1 MAVPSDRES
10 EGVRLR
16 RELNDA
22 GPRDMLCLSGSFRST
37 QNTSIRPTFGSPAPT
52 VKIDFEEVPMNTN
65 RRGLLLAGCCGASTA
80 LFWSVAARL
89 RAEGL
94 NPPPETTTIRLAK
107 NPTICIA
114 PQYVV
119 SDLLNDEGFTNVVYV
134 QSDAGVEQTKAL
146 ANGDL
151 DFTLHFSGPLLLQVD
166 RGLAITLLAGIHVGC
181 FELFA
186 KEGID
191 SVADLKGRTV
201 GIQALETSPHV
212 FLSAMAALVGLNPA
226 KDIEWVTSAS
236 VKPIELF
243 AEGKIDAFLGFPPEP
258 QRLRAQN
265 IGHVIVNSAQDRPW
279 SGYFCCMLAGNREFV
294 RKNPIATKR
303 LVRAMLRATDLCVS
317 EPTLVAQRMV
327 DRSFT
332 PRRDYAVQTL
342 TDVPYNRWREYDPE
356 DTIRFYALRL
366 REAGMLKSSP
376 AKIVAD
382 GADWR
387 FLNEVRPELG
397 G

>member
-1 MAVPSDRES
+1 M
-10 EGVRLR
+10 
-16 RELNDA
+16 
-22 GPRDMLCLSGSFRST
+22 
-37 QNTSIRPTFGSPAPT
+37 Q
-52 VKIDFEEVPMNTN
+52 TN
-65 RRGLLLAGCCGASTA
+65 RRDLLLAGACAASTA
-80 LFWSVAARL
+80 ILWSPVTRL
-89 RAEGL
+89 SAEGP
-94 NPPPETTTIRLAK
+94 NPRPETTTIRLAK
-107 NPTICIA
+107 NPVICIA

-119 SDLLNDEGFTNVVYV
+119 SDLLNAEGFTNVVYV
-134 QSDAGVEQTKAL
+134 QSDAGVEQTKAVGK
-146 ANGDL
+146 GDI

-166 RGLAITLLAGIHVGC
+166 RGLSITILAGIHVGC

-186 KEGID
+186 REGIR

-201 GIQALETSPHV
+201 GIQGLETSPHV
-212 FLSAMAALVGLNPA
+212 FLSAMATLVGLDPA
-226 KDIEWVTSAS
+226 KDIEWVTSGP

-265 IGHVIVNSAQDRPW
+265 IGRVIVNSAQDRPW
-279 SGYFCCMLAGNREFV
+279 SQYFCCMLASNREFV
-294 RKNPIATKR
+294 RKNPIATK
-303 LVRAMLRATDLCVS
+303 LVVRAMLRATDLCVS

-327 DRSFT
+327 DRGFT
-332 PRRDYAVQTL
+332 ARKDYAVQTL
-342 TDVPYNRWREYDPE
+342 ADVPYNRWRDYDPE

-382 GADWR
+382 GTDWR
-387 FLNEVRPELG
+387 FLNEVRRELG

>member
-1 MAVPSDRES
+1 MH
-10 EGVRLR
+10 
-16 RELNDA
+16 
-22 GPRDMLCLSGSFRST
+22 
-37 QNTSIRPTFGSPAPT
+37 
-52 VKIDFEEVPMNTN
+52 TN
-65 RRGLLLAGCCGASTA
+65 RRDLLLAGCCAASTA
-80 LFWSVAARL
+80 LAWSVATRL
-89 RAEGL
+89 RAEGP

-107 NPTICIA
+107 NQTICIA

-119 SDLLNDEGFTNVVYV
+119 SDLLSAEGITNVVYV
-134 QSDAGVEQTKAL
+134 QSDGGVEQAKAV

-151 DFTLHFSGPLLLQVD
+151 DFTLHFSGPLLLQID
-166 RGLAITLLAGIHVGC
+166 RGLRTTILAGIHVGC

-186 KEGID
+186 KEGIR

-201 GIQALETSPHV
+201 GIQALETSQHI
-212 FLSAMAALVGLNPA
+212 FLSAMATLVGLNPT

-279 SGYFCCMLAGNREFV
+279 SQYFCCMLAGNREFV

-303 LVRAMLRATDLCVS
+303 VVRAMLRATDLCVS
-317 EPTLVAQRMV
+317 EPVLVAQRMV
-327 DRSFT
+327 DRGFT
-332 PRRDYAVQTL
+332 ARHDYAVQTL
-342 TDVPYNRWREYDPE
+342 ADVPYNRWRDYDPE

-366 REAGMLKSSP
+366 REAGMLKSNP
-376 AKIVAD
+376 AKIIAD

-387 FLNEVRPELG
+387 FLNEVRRELG

>member
-1 MAVPSDRES
+1 MH
-10 EGVRLR
+10 
-16 RELNDA
+16 
-22 GPRDMLCLSGSFRST
+22 
-37 QNTSIRPTFGSPAPT
+37 
-52 VKIDFEEVPMNTN
+52 TN
-65 RRGLLLAGCCGASTA
+65 RRDLLLAGCCAASTA
-80 LFWSVAARL
+80 LVWSVSTRL
-89 RAEGL
+89 RAEG
-94 NPPPETTTIRLAK
+94 PKPPETTTIRLAK
-107 NPTICIA
+107 NPAICIA

-119 SDLLNDEGFTNVVYV
+119 SDLLTAEGFANVVYV
-134 QSDAGVEQTKAL
+134 QSDAGVEQAKAV

-166 RGLAITLLAGIHVGC
+166 RGLRISILAGVHVGC

-186 KEGID
+186 KKGIR

-201 GIQALETSPHV
+201 GIQALETSQHV
-212 FLSAMAALVGLNPA
+212 FLSAMATLVGLNPA

-243 AEGKIDAFLGFPPEP
+243 AEGKIDAFLGLPPEP

-265 IGHVIVNSAQDRPW
+265 IGHVIVNSARDRPW
-279 SGYFCCMLAGNREFV
+279 SQYFCCMLAGNREFV

-303 LVRAMLRATDLCVS
+303 VVRAILRATDLCVS
-317 EPTLVAQRMV
+317 EPALVAQRMV
-327 DRSFT
+327 DRGFT
-332 PRRDYAVQTL
+332 SRQDDAVQTL
-342 TDVPYNRWREYDPE
+342 AEVPYNQWRDYDPE

-366 REAGMLKSSP
+366 REAGMVKSSP
-376 AKIVAD
+376 AKIIAD

-387 FLNEVRPELG
+387 FLNEVRRELG

>member
-1 MAVPSDRES
+1 MH
-10 EGVRLR
+10 
-16 RELNDA
+16 
-22 GPRDMLCLSGSFRST
+22 
-37 QNTSIRPTFGSPAPT
+37 
-52 VKIDFEEVPMNTN
+52 TN
-65 RRGLLLAGCCGASTA
+65 RRDLLLAGCCAASTA
-80 LFWSVAARL
+80 LVWSVTTRL
-89 RAEGL
+89 RAEEP

-107 NPTICIA
+107 NQTICIA

-119 SDLLNDEGFTNVVYV
+119 SDLLSAEGITNVVYV
-134 QSDAGVEQTKAL
+134 QSDGGVEQAKAV

-151 DFTLHFSGPLLLQVD
+151 DFTLHFSGPLLLQID
-166 RGLAITLLAGIHVGC
+166 RGLRTTILAGIHVGC

-186 KEGID
+186 KEGIR

-201 GIQALETSPHV
+201 GIQALETSQHI
-212 FLSAMAALVGLNPA
+212 FLSAMATLVGLNPT

-279 SGYFCCMLAGNREFV
+279 SQYFCCMLAGNREFV

-303 LVRAMLRATDLCVS
+303 VVRAMLRATDLCVS
-317 EPTLVAQRMV
+317 EPVLVAQRMV
-327 DRSFT
+327 DRGFT
-332 PRRDYAVQTL
+332 ARHDYAVQTL
-342 TDVPYNRWREYDPE
+342 ADVPYNRWRDYDPE

-376 AKIVAD
+376 AKIIAD

-387 FLNEVRPELG
+387 FLNEVRRELG

>member
-1 MAVPSDRES
+1 M
-10 EGVRLR
+10 
-16 RELNDA
+16 
-22 GPRDMLCLSGSFRST
+22 
-37 QNTSIRPTFGSPAPT
+37 Q
-52 VKIDFEEVPMNTN
+52 TN
-65 RRGLLLAGCCGASTA
+65 RRDLLLAGACAASTA
-80 LFWSVAARL
+80 ILWSPVTRL
-89 RAEGL
+89 SAEGP
-94 NPPPETTTIRLAK
+94 NPRPETTTIRLAK
-107 NPTICIA
+107 NPVICIA

-119 SDLLNDEGFTNVVYV
+119 SDLLNAEGFTNVVYV
-134 QSDAGVEQTKAL
+134 QSDAGVEQTKAVGK
-146 ANGDL
+146 GDI

-166 RGLAITLLAGIHVGC
+166 RGLSITILAGIHVGC

-186 KEGID
+186 REGIR

-201 GIQALETSPHV
+201 GIQGLETSPHV
-212 FLSAMAALVGLNPA
+212 FLSAMATLVGLDPA
-226 KDIEWVTSAS
+226 KDIEWVTSGP

-265 IGHVIVNSAQDRPW
+265 IGRVIVNSAQDRPW
-279 SGYFCCMLAGNREFV
+279 SQYFCCMLASNREFV

-303 LVRAMLRATDLCVS
+303 VVRAMLRATDLCVS
-317 EPTLVAQRMV
+317 EPAVVAQRMV
-327 DRSFT
+327 DRGFT
-332 PRRDYAVQTL
+332 ARKDYAVQTL
-342 TDVPYNRWREYDPE
+342 ADVPYNRWRDYDPE

-387 FLNEVRPELG
+387 FLNEVRRELG

>member
-1 MAVPSDRES
+1 M
-10 EGVRLR
+10 
-16 RELNDA
+16 
-22 GPRDMLCLSGSFRST
+22 
-37 QNTSIRPTFGSPAPT
+37 Q
-52 VKIDFEEVPMNTN
+52 TN
-65 RRGLLLAGCCGASTA
+65 RRDLLWAGCCAASTA

-89 RAEGL
+89 RAEGH

-114 PQYVV
+114 PHVV
-119 SDLLNDEGFTNVVYV
+119 SDLLNAEGFTNVVYV
-134 QSDAGVEQTKAL
+134 QSDAGVNQAKAL

-166 RGLAITLLAGIHVGC
+166 RGLRIRLLAGIHVGC

-186 KEGID
+186 REGIR

-201 GIQALETSPHV
+201 GVQALETSQHV
-212 FLSAMAALVGLNPA
+212 FLSAMATLVGLNPA
-226 KDIEWVTSAS
+226 KDIEWVTSAK
-236 VKPIELF
+236 VKPIDLF

-279 SGYFCCMLAGNREFV
+279 SQYFCCMLAGNGEFI

-303 LVRAMLRATDLCVS
+303 VVRAILRATDLCVS
-317 EPTLVAQRMV
+317 EPALVAQRMV
-327 DRSFT
+327 NRGFT
-332 PRRDYAVQTL
+332 PRHDYAVQTL
-342 TDVPYNRWREYDPE
+342 ADVPYNRWRDYDPE

-387 FLNEVRPELG
+387 FLNEVRREIG

>member
-1 MAVPSDRES
+1 M
-10 EGVRLR
+10 
-16 RELNDA
+16 
-22 GPRDMLCLSGSFRST
+22 
-37 QNTSIRPTFGSPAPT
+37 Q
-52 VKIDFEEVPMNTN
+52 TN
-65 RRGLLLAGCCGASTA
+65 RRDLLLAGACAASTA
-80 LFWSVAARL
+80 ILWSPVTRL
-89 RAEGL
+89 SAEGP
-94 NPPPETTTIRLAK
+94 NPRPETTTIRLAK
-107 NPTICIA
+107 NPVICLA

-119 SDLLNDEGFTNVVYV
+119 SDLLNAEGFTNVVYV
-134 QSDAGVEQTKAL
+134 QSDAGVEQTKAVGK
-146 ANGDL
+146 GDI

-166 RGLAITLLAGIHVGC
+166 RGLSITIVAGIHVGC

-186 KEGID
+186 REGIR

-201 GIQALETSPHV
+201 GIQGLETSPHV
-212 FLSAMAALVGLNPA
+212 FLSAMATLVGLDPA
-226 KDIEWVTSAS
+226 KDIEWVTSGP

-265 IGHVIVNSAQDRPW
+265 IGRVIVNSAQDRPW
-279 SGYFCCMLAGNREFV
+279 SQYFCCMLASNREFV

-303 LVRAMLRATDLCVS
+303 VVRAMLRATDLCVS

-327 DRSFT
+327 DRGFT
-332 PRRDYAVQTL
+332 ARKDYAVQTL
-342 TDVPYNRWREYDPE
+342 ADVPYNRWRDYDPE

-382 GADWR
+382 GTDWR
-387 FLNEVRPELG
+387 FLKEVRRELG

>member
-1 MAVPSDRES
+1 MH
-10 EGVRLR
+10 
-16 RELNDA
+16 
-22 GPRDMLCLSGSFRST
+22 
-37 QNTSIRPTFGSPAPT
+37 
-52 VKIDFEEVPMNTN
+52 TN
-65 RRGLLLAGCCGASTA
+65 RRDLLLAGCCAASTA
-80 LFWSVAARL
+80 LVWSVTTRL
-89 RAEGL
+89 RAEEP

-107 NPTICIA
+107 NQTICIA

-119 SDLLNDEGFTNVVYV
+119 SDLLSAEGITNVVYV
-134 QSDAGVEQTKAL
+134 QSDGGVEQAKAV

-151 DFTLHFSGPLLLQVD
+151 DFTLHFSGPLLLQID
-166 RGLAITLLAGIHVGC
+166 RGLRTTILAGIHVGC

-186 KEGID
+186 KEGIR

-201 GIQALETSPHV
+201 GIQALETSQHV
-212 FLSAMAALVGLNPA
+212 FLSAMATLVGLNPA

-279 SGYFCCMLAGNREFV
+279 SQYFCCMLAGNREFV

-303 LVRAMLRATDLCVS
+303 VVRAMLRATDLCVS
-317 EPTLVAQRMV
+317 EPVLVAQRMV
-327 DRSFT
+327 DRGFT
-332 PRRDYAVQTL
+332 ARHDYAVQTL
-342 TDVPYNRWREYDPE
+342 ADVPYNRWRDYDPE

-376 AKIVAD
+376 AKIIAD

-387 FLNEVRPELG
+387 FLNEVRRELG

>member
-1 MAVPSDRES
+1 M
-10 EGVRLR
+10 
-16 RELNDA
+16 
-22 GPRDMLCLSGSFRST
+22 
-37 QNTSIRPTFGSPAPT
+37 Q
-52 VKIDFEEVPMNTN
+52 TN
-65 RRGLLLAGCCGASTA
+65 RRDLLLAGACAASTA
-80 LFWSVAARL
+80 ILWSPVTRL
-89 RAEGL
+89 SAEGP
-94 NPPPETTTIRLAK
+94 NPRPETTTIRLAK
-107 NPTICIA
+107 NPVICLA

-119 SDLLNDEGFTNVVYV
+119 SDLLNAEGFTNVVYV
-134 QSDAGVEQTKAL
+134 QSDAGVEQTKAVGK
-146 ANGDL
+146 GDI

-166 RGLAITLLAGIHVGC
+166 RGLSITIVAGIHVGC

-186 KEGID
+186 REGIR

-201 GIQALETSPHV
+201 GIQGLETSPHV
-212 FLSAMAALVGLNPA
+212 FLSAMATLVGLNPV

-279 SGYFCCMLAGNREFV
+279 SQYFCCMLAGNREFV

-303 LVRAMLRATDLCVS
+303 VVRAMLRATDLCVS
-317 EPTLVAQRMV
+317 EPVLVAQRMV
-327 DRSFT
+327 DRGFT
-332 PRRDYAVQTL
+332 ARHDYAVQTL
-342 TDVPYNRWREYDPE
+342 ADVPYNRWRDYDPE

-376 AKIVAD
+376 AKIIAD

-387 FLNEVRPELG
+387 FLNEVRRELG